1 MIICERIDYFT
12 HTITTITAV
21 LTEIIGNKRK
31 KRPNITHET
40 EQAIRKTHLKVH
52 GKKTG
57 KFPISYEHRKLAY
70 FAMTRKLL
78 LRRNSLA

>member
-1 MIICERIDYFT
+1 MQLDIHAI
-12 HTITTITAV
+12 
-21 LTEIIGNKRK
+21 NKLSETK
-31 KRPNITHET
+31 EKRPNITHET

-57 KFPISYEHRKLAY
+57 KFPIIYEHRKLAY